1 MARVSSIDI
10 PTELRKT
17 LSAKR
22 VWSLAREVGFV
33 QRRGGKINPFK
44 LVWTLALGFGSGRHR
59 TISSLRRAYELTA
72 GVSLVPS
79 AFYDRFTASLVALLR
94 QIVTHL
100 LAVTV
105 EPVRE
110 LSGALAQFGDLM
122 IADATVLRL
131 REQLER
137 WFPACRTNHTK
148 AAAKLHVVMS
158 VTGRSGHTVRLSGER
173 RNDGH
178 MLRVGPW
185 VRDRLL
191 LFDLGYYS
199 YRLFDRIRRNGGFF
213 ISRLKSN
220 GNPLIVSENRKWRG
234 RAITVAGQ
242 RLQEVLGR
250 LQREVLDVEIEV
262 SFYRR
267 KYAGVRRRATTTLRL
282 VAVRNDDT
290 GEYHV
295 YVTNVPADRLAASE
309 VALAYR
315 ARWEIE
321 LLFRTWKSDFRLDEL
336 PSQRREV
343 VEALLYSAII
353 TMIVTHKLLALLR
366 ARAGAAAERVTHGR
380 VATVLRQL
388 AQDMLLVIASGP
400 WCEALAPRLSVLLL
414 HEALDPHL
422 HRPLLI
428 AQAGGNVAV
437 AA

>member
-1 MARVSSIDI
+1 M
-10 PTELRKT
+10 
-17 LSAKR
+17 
-22 VWSLAREVGFV
+22 
-33 QRRGGKINPFK
+33 
-44 LVWTLALGFGSGRHR
+44 
-59 TISSLRRAYELTA
+59 
-72 GVSLVPS
+72 
-79 AFYDRFTASLVALLR
+79 
-94 QIVTHL
+94 
-100 LAVTV
+100 
-105 EPVRE
+105 
-110 LSGALAQFGDLM
+110 AQFGDLM

-343 VEALLYSAII
+343 VEALLYSEPDHHHDRDAQAPCPP
-353 TMIVTHKLLALLR
+353 TSAGGCRCGTRDPWPRRHRAPATRARHAARHCLR
-366 ARAGAAAERVTHGR
+366 ALVRSACPSPFRAAA
-380 VATVLRQL
+380 A
-388 AQDMLLVIASGP
+388 
-400 WCEALAPRLSVLLL
+400 
-414 HEALDPHL
+414 
-422 HRPLLI
+422 
-428 AQAGGNVAV
+428 
-437 AA
+437 